1 MKNWIRANVDLT
13 VWING
18 HLPEA
23 RKILNQQIQAETG
36 KALPP
41 DVLDE
46 AFMRIEVTYDPLRNT
61 LMTFGEI
68 GLRRR
73 LPGKADA
80 RPVASLRFDSAE
92 PGSGGEREK
101 GDPMTAAPQTSFTGF
116 RSPAQRARGAASSSM
131 LSLRCPQVGGTP
143 KVSLNDISLSYE
155 TSDGKRLLALDR
167 ISLKVN
173 PGEFLCV
180 VGPSGCG
187 KSTLLHLIAGLHQQ
201 TSGNVLVDGKTV
213 EGPGTDRI
221 LIFQELGLFP
231 WLTVAGNVEFGMKM
245 KGVSKDERKERIDYY
260 LRLVHLSQFK
270 NSYTH
275 QLSGGMR
282 QRVALARAL
291 ATEPDVLLMD
301 EPFAALDAQ
310 TRDLLHDE
318 LERIWAETGRTI
330 IFVTHN
336 VREAIRLGD
345 RVVLFTFRPG
355 RIKREYQVDLPRP
368 RQLEDISVAKNAREI
383 LDDLREE
390 INKSLE
396 EQYGHEAAL

>member
-1 MKNWIRANVDLT
+1 VSTNAQNFPT
-13 VWING
+13 
-18 HLPEA
+18 
-23 RKILNQQIQAETG
+23 QIPIPIDPRTPSRISGSRG
-36 KALPP
+36 KAGL
-41 DVLDE
+41 
-46 AFMRIEVTYDPLRNT
+46 AT
-61 LMTFGEI
+61 
-68 GLRRR
+68 GLR
-73 LPGKADA
+73 P
-80 RPVASLRFDSAE
+80 
-92 PGSGGEREK
+92 
-101 GDPMTAAPQTSFTGF
+101 F
-116 RSPAQRARGAASSSM
+116 RGVPSD
-131 LSLRCPQVGGTP
+131 VP
-143 KVSLNDISLSYE
+143 KVGLTDICLSYR
-155 TSDGKRLLALDR
+155 TQTGDRMLALDR
-167 ISLKVN
+167 INLQVKA
-173 PGEFLCV
+173 GEFLCI

-201 TSGNVLVDGKTV
+201 TSGQVLVDGKRV

-231 WLTVAGNVEFGMKM
+231 WLTVGDNVQFGMKM
-245 KGVSKDERKERIDYY
+245 KGIGKAEREEKTRYY

-270 NSYTH
+270 DSYTH

-345 RVVLFTFRPG
+345 RVALLTFRPG
-355 RIKREYQVDLPRP
+355 RVKREFPVELPRP
-368 RQLEDISVAKNAREI
+368 RVLEDPNVARAAGEI
-383 LDDLREE
+383 LGELREE
-390 INKSLE
+390 INRSLE
-396 EQYGHEAAL
+396 VEYNVGVKPHLEAAVRS